1 MNILLIEPDKLLASQ
16 YAGFLNGKGYSVRH
30 ADNAQDA
37 VLAADRQSPDLVI
50 IEPLLASHSGIE
62 FLYEFRSYGEWQSVP
77 IIVLS
82 RATAD
87 DLGLNDKARQ
97 DMGLTVLYKPETT
110 LDKLDS
116 AIIRTKQ

>member
-16 YAGFLNGKGYSVRH
+16 YAGFLNGKGYSVRL

-62 FLYEFRSYGEWQSVP
+62 FLYEFRSYGEWQNVP

-116 AIIRTKQ
+116 AIIRTKL

>member
-16 YAGFLNGKGYSVRH
+16 YAGFLNGKGYSVRL

-62 FLYEFRSYGEWQSVP
+62 FLYEFRSYGEWQNVP

-87 DLGLNDKARQ
+87 DLGLNEKARQ

-116 AIIRTKQ
+116 AIIRTKL

>member
-16 YAGFLNGKGYSVRH
+16 YTGFLSGKGHSVRH

-37 VLAADRQSPDLVI
+37 VLAADKQSPDLVI

-62 FLYEFRSYGEWQSVP
+62 FLYEFRSYGEWQAVP

-87 DLGLNDKARQ
+87 ELGLNDKARQ
-97 DMGLTVLYKPETT
+97 DMKLTVLYKPETT

-116 AIIRTKQ
+116 TILRIVS

>member
-62 FLYEFRSYGEWQSVP
+62 FLYEFRSYGEWQNVP

-87 DLGLNDKARQ
+87 DLGLNEKARQ

-116 AIIRTKQ
+116 AIIRTKL